1 MIHAGCFILFSVNR
15 ILLLFAFLSLS
26 NIVLSQNF
34 LIEGKLI
41 DETTGE
47 SLAGA
52 TIYIDGTSNGV
63 TTDINGNYS
72 LRVSKSQSENFNVI
86 IQFLGYKNDTIAVK
100 KSQLPL
106 NLNVKLSQSAE
117 SLNTVQITGRFEG
130 QQKAL
135 YEQRNAPNIKNIISA
150 EQIKLFPDN
159 NAAEAIQRL
168 PGITLQRDQ
177 GEGRFVQL
185 RGTPPE
191 LTNFN
196 INGEQI
202 PSPEGDVRFVGMDV
216 ISSDQIE
223 SIEITK
229 ALTPDM
235 DADGIGGNVNIVTKT
250 ARDSVPD
257 VRAMVAGGYND
268 ITEAGNFQSQFS
280 YGQRYGKF
288 GFMVNGNYYR
298 NNQGAHNME
307 FKFVKRPTQENEV
320 FDAVYSDIQLRDYR
334 IVRERIG
341 TTTSLDYEFSNRSK
355 IYLKAITNRF
365 SDDEIRRRVRNKFGS
380 GTIINDHTSREA
392 SIERELKMRTK
403 IQTINTINL
412 GGEHDLR
419 FMNISYMSSYS
430 FAKEE
435 IPDFF
440 EMSFDSDELNMNL
453 DLSEKNYPIVDY
465 PTDIDRQTAYDY
477 GDYTFNELTEG
488 SSIARDENIAYKLN
502 LAFPYFIGD
511 TKGEFKVGT
520 RIRNKSKER
529 DKSAL
534 VYDNYYEIFL
544 PGQRQIYL
552 QEGPELSLRT
562 IAGGYNEEKL
572 LDRDIELGLTP
583 GPIES
588 TDFFQFYRQNF
599 KLAEADTKNEE
610 FAEDY
615 TAKEDIYAYY
625 AMFTHHIRKWMFL
638 AGVRYER
645 TDVTYNGNEI
655 VLYKGRFFESLKE
668 REAVNKY
675 EFILPQFHTRY
686 KFNERT
692 NLRFAATYTYSRPNF
707 EDILPYRQE
716 TDIDEVRFGNSELK
730 FPLALNLDLLAET
743 YIKNNGLISGGVFF
757 KQIDNFIFYYKRFV
771 HLDSN
776 FSTAGLTEVTIAT
789 NGESAKVAGAEINLN
804 YKLTFL
810 PSFLGNFGIYS
821 NYTYTWS
828 EARIQER
835 QTVDKLDEV
844 FIYQGNGNS
853 FVSTTGDIET
863 IPLPGQAKHSVNFAV
878 FYDTKN
884 FYAKISANYNSAFL
898 TELGQEKDFDI
909 YNDESLHID
918 FTSDYRITK
927 NMRVFMQVLNIANTP
942 LRFYMG
948 RPDRVKQHEYYSW
961 TSRIG
966 MRFSF

>member
-1 MIHAGCFILFSVNR
+1 MKR
-15 ILLLFAFLSLS
+15 IVFTTLISLLLTTHLYSQDLS
-26 NIVLSQNF
+26 IRGT
-34 LIEGKLI
+34 IK

-47 SLAGA
+47 VLTGA
-52 TIYIDGTSNGV
+52 TIFIEGSSNGV
-63 TTDINGNYS
+63 TADINGNFT
-72 LRVSKSQSENFNVI
+72 LRVSKSQSENFNVV
-86 IQFLGYKNDTIAVK
+86 IQFLGYKSDTIAVNK
-100 KSQLPL
+100 ADLPL
-106 NLNVKLSQSAE
+106 KLNPKMSQSAE
-117 SLNTVQITGRFEG
+117 ALEAVQITGRFEG
-130 QQKAL
+130 QQRAL

-250 ARDSVPD
+250 ARDSNPD
-257 VRAMVAGGYND
+257 IRAMIGGGFND
-268 ITEAGNFQSQFS
+268 ITQAGNFQSQFS

-288 GFMVNGNYYR
+288 GFMINGNYFR

-307 FKFVKRPTQENEV
+307 FKFVKRPTQESED
-320 FDAVYSDIQLRDYR
+320 FTAVYNDIQLRDYR

-341 TTTSLDYEFSNRSK
+341 TTVSMDYEFTDRTK
-355 IYLKAITNRF
+355 VYLKAITNQF

-412 GGEHDLR
+412 GGEHDFR
-419 FMNISYMSSYS
+419 FLKIDVMSSYS

-435 IPDFF
+435 IPDYF
-440 EMSFDSDELNMNL
+440 EMSFDSDELNMDL
-453 DLSEKNYPIVDY
+453 DLSEKNYPRINY
-465 PTDIDRQTAYDY
+465 PTPNDERTAYDY
-477 GDYTFNELTEG
+477 SDYTFNELTEG
-488 SSIARDENIAYKLN
+488 NSLARDENLAYKAN
-502 LAFPYFIGD
+502 IAVPYFIGD

-520 RIRNKSKER
+520 RIRNKTKER
-529 DKSAL
+529 DQSAL
-534 VYDNYYEIFL
+534 VYDNYYQIFL

-552 QEGPELSLRT
+552 QEGPELSLAT
-562 IAGGYNEEKL
+562 VAGGYDEENL
-572 LDRDIELGLTP
+572 LNKDIVLGKNP

-588 TDFFQFYRQNF
+588 QDFFKFYRQNF
-599 KLAEADTKNEE
+599 KINEADSKNEE

-615 TAKEDIYAYY
+615 VAKEDIYAYY
-625 AMFTHHIRKWMFL
+625 AMITHNIGKWMIL
-638 AGVRYER
+638 GGARYER
-645 TDVTYNGNEI
+645 TDVRYVGNEI
-655 VLYKGRFFESLKE
+655 VLYKGRFFESLEE

-675 EFILPQFHTRY
+675 EFILPQFHTKY
-686 KFNERT
+686 KLNQRT
-692 NLRFAATYTYSRPNF
+692 NFRFAATYTYSRPNF

-716 TDIDEVRFGNSELK
+716 TDIDEVRFGNSDLK
-730 FPLALNLDLLAET
+730 FPVALNLDLLAET
-743 YIKNNGLISGGVFF
+743 YIKNNGLISGGIFF
-757 KQIDNFIFYYKRFV
+757 KEIENFIFYYKRFV

-789 NGESAKVAGAEINLN
+789 NGESAKVAGVEINLN

-810 PSFLGNFGIYS
+810 PSFLRNFGIYS

-828 EARIQER
+828 EAKIQER
-835 QTVDKLDEV
+835 QSVEKLDEV
-844 FIYQGNGNS
+844 FIYQGSGNN
-853 FVSTTGDIET
+853 FVTTTGSSEM

-878 FYDTKN
+878 FYDTKK

-927 NMRVFMQVLNIANTP
+927 NMRVFAQVLNITNTP

-948 RPDRVKQHEYYSW
+948 QPDRVKQHEYYSW
-961 TSRIG
+961 TSRVGI
-966 MRFSF
+966 RLSF